1 METGILERMRL
12 IINYYNL
19 SERQFATRI
28 GVGQPA
34 LNTMFHRNQDNIKLT
49 TIVNIIKAFPEV
61 SIDWLVLGNGD
72 MLSLKTEDASESVK
86 ILMDT
91 IKSLNYTIA
100 EQKKR
105 IEQLEA
111 SQKMGKDNVLNPNGF
126 VSEKMMFKK

>member
-12 IINYYNL
+12 IISYYNL

-49 TIVNIIKAFPEV
+49 TIVNILKAFPEV
-61 SIDWLVLGNGD
+61 NIDWLVLGNGD
-72 MLSLKTEDASESVK
+72 MLSAKPEDTSGSVR

-91 IKSLNYTIA
+91 INSLNYTIT

-105 IEQLEA
+105 IEQFEA
-111 SQKMGKDNVLNPNGF
+111 SQKMGQDMVLNPNDF